1 MKTMSF
7 ATEFKAVGDSGKF
20 EGYAAIF
27 GNVDL
32 GMDLIKEGAYK
43 EFAYRKNGKIVVLN
57 QHRIGEPIG
66 LADISQDSKGLAFS
80 GELIMDLPI
89 ARNTHILMK
98 AGVVDEMSMGY
109 DVLPGGAK
117 ILESGVRELS
127 GLKLWEISPV
137 TFAMNPSAGIDAVK
151 NLMRDGQLPSLKE
164 FEDFLRE
171 AGFSNTQAK
180 AIAGNGLRKLLDRCE
195 ADGNTSEALKML
207 TSFTI

>member
-1 MKTMSF
+1 MKYLNF
-7 ATEFKAVGDSGKF
+7 ATEFKAAGDSGKF

-57 QHRIGEPIG
+57 NHRIGEPIG
-66 LADISQDSKGLAFS
+66 LAEVSQDSKGLAFS
-80 GELIMDLPI
+80 GELILDLPI
-89 ARNTHILMK
+89 ARSTHALMK

-117 ILESGVRELS
+117 ILESGVRELTA
-127 GLKLWEISPV
+127 LKLWEISPV
-137 TFAMNPSAGIDAVK
+137 TFAMNPQAGIDAVK
-151 NLMRDGQLPSLKE
+151 SIVREGVLPSLKE

-180 AIAGNGLRKLLDRCE
+180 AVAGNGLRKLLDRCE

-207 TSFTI
+207 SDFTI